1 MKKEYIK
8 ICRLNKAL
16 YKKIN
21 PNLTTRKVIITFKQI
36 QHINE
41 KRNNVYDKYKK
52 KLANIIKHPD
62 YIIVDTKH
70 KDTGL
75 VIKQFDKNVIVVLK
89 LSTESKKLK
98 NSIITIW
105 EIKNKRLQRY
115 LNTHEIIYKAK

>member
-41 KRNNVYDKYKK
+41 KRNNVYDKYKN